1 MMGISVFLLLS
12 GFALLL
18 WSCCLFMD
26 GLEALSLCLLVLGLF
41 LILISIHFAYF

>member
-1 MMGISVFLLLS
+1 MGFSVFLLLS

-26 GLEALSLCLLVLGLF
+26 GLEVLSLCLLVLGLF
-41 LILISIHFAYF
+41 LILISMHFAYT

>member
-1 MMGISVFLLLS
+1 MGLSVFLLLS

-26 GLEALSLCLLVLGLF
+26 GLDVHSLCLLVLGLF
-41 LILISIHFAYF
+41 LVLISMHLAYS